1 MAHPCLANIFTVGLA
16 QKGMSVKL
24 REEQD
29 DQALCGA
36 VTRHHSS
43 GAHVHTARASEQL
56 AVLDFVLPQVLGGVS
71 QPGKTCEHKKGAPHL
86 EIFLTH
92 EVTDVTERAEKAGI

>member
-1 MAHPCLANIFTVGLA
+1 
-16 QKGMSVKL
+16 MSVRL

-43 GAHVHTARASEQL
+43 GAHVHTARALEQL
-56 AVLDFVLPQVLGGVS
+56 AVLDFVLPQVLGGGVS
-71 QPGKTCEHKKGAPHL
+71 VRDRLVNTRRELPIWKFSLPMK
-86 EIFLTH
+86 
-92 EVTDVTERAEKAGI
+92 

>member
-1 MAHPCLANIFTVGLA
+1 MACPCLASIFTVGLA
-16 QKGMSVKL
+16 QKDMSVRL

-43 GAHVHTARASEQL
+43 GAHVHTVRALEQL
-56 AVLDFVLPQVLGGVS
+56 AVLDFVLPQVLGGGLS
-71 QPGKTCEHKKGAPHL
+71 QGQTCEYKKGAPHL

-92 EVTDVTERAEKAGI
+92 EVTDVTERAGKVGI

>member
-16 QKGMSVKL
+16 PKGMSVKL

-56 AVLDFVLPQVLGGVS
+56 AVLDFVLPQVLGGGCLNQGRLVS
-71 QPGKTCEHKKGAPHL
+71 TRRELPIWKFSLPMK
-86 EIFLTH
+86 
-92 EVTDVTERAEKAGI
+92 

>member
-1 MAHPCLANIFTVGLA
+1 MAHPCLASIFTVGLA
-16 QKGMSVKL
+16 QEGMSVKL

-36 VTRHHSS
+36 VTRQHSS

-56 AVLDFVLPQVLGGVS
+56 AVLDFVLPQVLGGGVS
-71 QPGKTCEHKKGAPHL
+71 TREDL
-86 EIFLTH
+86 
-92 EVTDVTERAEKAGI
+92 

>member
-1 MAHPCLANIFTVGLA
+1 MAHPCLASIFTVGLA

-71 QPGKTCEHKKGAPHL
+71 TREDCEHKKGAPHL

>member
-1 MAHPCLANIFTVGLA
+1 
-16 QKGMSVKL
+16 MSVRL

-43 GAHVHTARASEQL
+43 GAHVHTVRALEQL
-56 AVLDFVLPQVLGGVS
+56 AVLDFVLPQVLGGGVS
-71 QPGKTCEHKKGAPHL
+71 VRDRLVNTRRELPIWKFSLPMK
-86 EIFLTH
+86 
-92 EVTDVTERAEKAGI
+92 